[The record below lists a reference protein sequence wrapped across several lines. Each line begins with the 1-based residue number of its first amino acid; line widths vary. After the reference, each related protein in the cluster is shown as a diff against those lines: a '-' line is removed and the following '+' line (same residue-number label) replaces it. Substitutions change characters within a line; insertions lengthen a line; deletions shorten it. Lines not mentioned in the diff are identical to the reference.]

1 MRGQTHP
8 CTFQS
13 PDSGGKCW
21 ALREKI
27 QAPSKEVATSN
38 FTALPICTLDRH
50 FLVAMLWVMAWILDG
65 ECVHVRVYERSESEI
80 WEGMPT
86 KPVVTPLP
94 SLRVT

>member
-1 MRGQTHP
+1 M
-8 CTFQS
+8 
-13 PDSGGKCW
+13 
-21 ALREKI
+21 

-38 FTALPICTLDRH
+38 FTALPFCTLGRH
-50 FLVAMLWVMAWILDG
+50 FLVAMLWVMAWILDE

-80 WEGMPT
+80 WEGMPI